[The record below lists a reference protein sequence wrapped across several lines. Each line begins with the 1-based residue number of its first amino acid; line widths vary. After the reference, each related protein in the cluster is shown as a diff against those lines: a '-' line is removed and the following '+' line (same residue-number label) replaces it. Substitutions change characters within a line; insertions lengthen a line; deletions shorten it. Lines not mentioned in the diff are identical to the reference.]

1 MEETVR
7 LNKFLSEKGICS
19 RREADRLVDEG
30 KVMVNGVCAVMG
42 QKVSSADEIV
52 VDGKKVS
59 TKQVKP
65 VLIAVNKP
73 AGIVCTTARF
83 EGEKNIVD
91 MVKYPTRIYP
101 IGRLDKESEGL
112 ILMTNLGDLANEI
125 SKASNSHEKEY
136 VVTVNNQVTE
146 SFLDKMRR
154 GMHLEELNADT
165 MPCVCTKTGNR
176 EFHII
181 LKQGLNRQIR
191 RMCAACGYRVETL
204 KRIRIMNIHLG
215 NIPQGNFRNVTDL
228 LKHDAAIFEEISE
241 SECFEFRVTEQWRNL
256 QAFK

>member
-154 GMHLEELNADT
+154 GMHLDELNADT

-215 NIPQGNFRNVTDL
+215 NIPQGNFRNVTDAEL
-228 LKHDAAIFEEISE
+228 DKLIKD
-241 SECFEFRVTEQWRNL
+241 L
-256 QAFK
+256 

>member
-30 KVMVNGVCAVMG
+30 KITVNGVRAVMG
-42 QKVSSADEIV
+42 QKVSSEDEIV

-59 TKQVKP
+59 TKKVKP

-83 EGEKNIVD
+83 EGERNIVD

-125 SKASNSHEKEY
+125 SKASNAHEKEY

-146 SFLDKMRR
+146 SFLDRLRK
-154 GMHLEELNADT
+154 GMHLDELNADT

-215 NIPQGNFRNVTDL
+215 NIPQGNFRNVTD
-228 LKHDAAIFEEISE
+228 A
-241 SECFEFRVTEQWRNL
+241 EFDKL
-256 QAFK
+256 IKDL

>member
-154 GMHLEELNADT
+154 GMHFEELNADT

-215 NIPQGNFRNVTDL
+215 NIPQGNFRNVTD
-228 LKHDAAIFEEISE
+228 A
-241 SECFEFRVTEQWRNL
+241 EFDKL
-256 QAFK
+256 IKDL

>member
-42 QKVSSADEIV
+42 QRVSSADEIV

-215 NIPQGNFRNVTDL
+215 NIPQGNFRNVTD
-228 LKHDAAIFEEISE
+228 A
-241 SECFEFRVTEQWRNL
+241 EFDKLIKTL
-256 QAFK
+256 

>member
-165 MPCVCTKTGNR
+165 MPCVCIKTGNR

-215 NIPQGNFRNVTDL
+215 NIPQGNFRNVTD
-228 LKHDAAIFEEISE
+228 A
-241 SECFEFRVTEQWRNL
+241 EFDKL
-256 QAFK
+256 IKDL

>member
-91 MVKYPTRIYP
+91 MVKYSTRIYP

-154 GMHLEELNADT
+154 GMHLDELNADT

-215 NIPQGNFRNVTDL
+215 NIPQGNFRNVTD
-228 LKHDAAIFEEISE
+228 A
-241 SECFEFRVTEQWRNL
+241 EFDKL
-256 QAFK
+256 IKDL

>member
-204 KRIRIMNIHLG
+204 KRIRIMNIHIG
-215 NIPQGNFRNVTDL
+215 NIPQGNFRNVTD
-228 LKHDAAIFEEISE
+228 A
-241 SECFEFRVTEQWRNL
+241 EFDKLIKTL
-256 QAFK
+256 

>member
-136 VVTVNNQVTE
+136 VVTVNNHVTE

-154 GMHLEELNADT
+154 CIQLEELNADT

-215 NIPQGNFRNVTDL
+215 NIPQGNFRNVTD
-228 LKHDAAIFEEISE
+228 A
-241 SECFEFRVTEQWRNL
+241 EFDKL
-256 QAFK
+256 IKDL

>member
-1 MEETVR
+1 MEDTVR

-30 KVMVNGVCAVMG
+30 KITVNGVRAVMG

-59 TKQVKP
+59 TKKVKP

-83 EGEKNIVD
+83 EGERNIVD

-112 ILMTNLGDLANEI
+112 ILMTNIGELANEI
-125 SKASNSHEKEY
+125 SKASNAHEKEY

-146 SFLDKMRR
+146 SFLDRLRK

-215 NIPQGNFRNVTDL
+215 NIPQGNFRNVTD
-228 LKHDAAIFEEISE
+228 A
-241 SECFEFRVTEQWRNL
+241 EFDKL
-256 QAFK
+256 IKDL

>member
-30 KVMVNGVCAVMG
+30 KVMVNGVYAVMG

-154 GMHLEELNADT
+154 GMHLEEINADT

-215 NIPQGNFRNVTDL
+215 NIPQGNFRNVTD
-228 LKHDAAIFEEISE
+228 A
-241 SECFEFRVTEQWRNL
+241 EFDKL
-256 QAFK
+256 IKDL

>member
-154 GMHLEELNADT
+154 GMHLEELNAAT

-215 NIPQGNFRNVTDL
+215 NIPQGNFRNVTD
-228 LKHDAAIFEEISE
+228 A
-241 SECFEFRVTEQWRNL
+241 EFDKLIKTL
-256 QAFK
+256 

>member
-52 VDGKKVS
+52 VDVKKVS
-59 TKQVKP
+59 TMQVKP

-83 EGEKNIVD
+83 EVEKNIVD

-125 SKASNSHEKEY
+125 LKASNSHEKEY

-154 GMHLEELNADT
+154 GMHLDELNADT

-215 NIPQGNFRNVTDL
+215 NIPQGNFRNVTD
-228 LKHDAAIFEEISE
+228 A
-241 SECFEFRVTEQWRNL
+241 EFDKL
-256 QAFK
+256 IKDL

>member
-136 VVTVNNQVTE
+136 VVTVYNQVTE

-191 RMCAACGYRVETL
+191 CMCAACGYRVETL

-215 NIPQGNFRNVTDL
+215 NIPQGNFRNVTD
-228 LKHDAAIFEEISE
+228 A
-241 SECFEFRVTEQWRNL
+241 EFDKLIKTL
-256 QAFK
+256 

>member
-30 KVMVNGVCAVMG
+30 KITVNGVRAVMG
-42 QKVSSADEIV
+42 QKVSNADEII

-83 EGEKNIVD
+83 EGERNIVD

-112 ILMTNLGDLANEI
+112 ILMTNIGELANEI
-125 SKASNSHEKEY
+125 SKASNAHEKEY

-146 SFLDKMRR
+146 SFLDKMRK
-154 GMHLEELNADT
+154 GMHLDELNADT
-165 MPCVCTKTGNR
+165 MPCVCTRTGNR

-215 NIPQGNFRNVTDL
+215 NIPQGNFRNVTD
-228 LKHDAAIFEEISE
+228 A
-241 SECFEFRVTEQWRNL
+241 EFDKL
-256 QAFK
+256 IKDL

>member
-30 KVMVNGVCAVMG
+30 KIMVNGVRAVMG

-59 TKQVKP
+59 TKKVKP

-83 EGEKNIVD
+83 EGERNIVD

-112 ILMTNLGDLANEI
+112 ILMTNIGELANEI
-125 SKASNSHEKEY
+125 SKASNAHEKEY

-146 SFLDKMRR
+146 SFLDRLRK

-215 NIPQGNFRNVTDL
+215 NIPQGNFRNVTD
-228 LKHDAAIFEEISE
+228 A
-241 SECFEFRVTEQWRNL
+241 EFDKL
-256 QAFK
+256 IKDL

>member
-1 MEETVR
+1 LKRNIVSSHLAMRCLFTKKGYLYMEETVR

-215 NIPQGNFRNVTDL
+215 NIPQGNFRNVTD
-228 LKHDAAIFEEISE
+228 A
-241 SECFEFRVTEQWRNL
+241 EFDKLIKTL
-256 QAFK
+256 

>member
-73 AGIVCTTARF
+73 AGIVCTTTRF

-215 NIPQGNFRNVTDL
+215 NIPQGNFRNVTD
-228 LKHDAAIFEEISE
+228 A
-241 SECFEFRVTEQWRNL
+241 EFDKLIKTL
-256 QAFK
+256 

>member
-19 RREADRLVDEG
+19 RREADRIVDEG

-215 NIPQGNFRNVTDL
+215 NIPQGNFRNVTD
-228 LKHDAAIFEEISE
+228 A
-241 SECFEFRVTEQWRNL
+241 EFDKLIKTL
-256 QAFK
+256 

>member
-65 VLIAVNKP
+65 VLIAVDKQ

-215 NIPQGNFRNVTDL
+215 NIPQGNFRNVTD
-228 LKHDAAIFEEISE
+228 A
-241 SECFEFRVTEQWRNL
+241 EFDKLIKTL
-256 QAFK
+256 

>member
-91 MVKYPTRIYP
+91 MVKYSTRIYP

-112 ILMTNLGDLANEI
+112 ILMTNLGELANEI

-215 NIPQGNFRNVTDL
+215 NIPQGNFRNVTD
-228 LKHDAAIFEEISE
+228 A
-241 SECFEFRVTEQWRNL
+241 EFDKL
-256 QAFK
+256 IKML

>member
-154 GMHLEELNADT
+154 GMHLDELNADT

-215 NIPQGNFRNVTDL
+215 NIPQGNFRNVTDAEL
-228 LKHDAAIFEEISE
+228 DKLIED
-241 SECFEFRVTEQWRNL
+241 L
-256 QAFK
+256 

>member
-112 ILMTNLGDLANEI
+112 ILMTNLGELANEI

-215 NIPQGNFRNVTDL
+215 NIPQGNFRNVTD
-228 LKHDAAIFEEISE
+228 A
-241 SECFEFRVTEQWRNL
+241 EFDKL
-256 QAFK
+256 IKML

>member
-112 ILMTNLGDLANEI
+112 ILMTNLGELANEI

-191 RMCAACGYRVETL
+191 RMCEACGYRVREL
-204 KRIRIMNIHLG
+204 KRLRIMNIHLG
-215 NIPQGNFRNVTDL
+215 SLPTGKYREITG
-228 LKHDAAIFEEISE
+228 EELSKLE
-241 SECFEFRVTEQWRNL
+241 KLAGRKPGGVYHG
-256 QAFK
+256 

>member
-125 SKASNSHEKEY
+125 SKASNYHEKEY

-215 NIPQGNFRNVTDL
+215 NIPQGNFRNVTD
-228 LKHDAAIFEEISE
+228 A
-241 SECFEFRVTEQWRNL
+241 EFDKLIKTL
-256 QAFK
+256 

>member
-91 MVKYPTRIYP
+91 MVKYSTRIYP

-215 NIPQGNFRNVTDL
+215 NIPQGNFRNVTD
-228 LKHDAAIFEEISE
+228 A
-241 SECFEFRVTEQWRNL
+241 EFDKLVKDL
-256 QAFK
+256 

>member
-91 MVKYPTRIYP
+91 MVKYSTRIYT

-215 NIPQGNFRNVTDL
+215 NIPQGNFRNVTD
-228 LKHDAAIFEEISE
+228 A
-241 SECFEFRVTEQWRNL
+241 EFDKL
-256 QAFK
+256 IKDL

>member
-42 QKVSSADEIV
+42 QKVSSAEEIV

-154 GMHLEELNADT
+154 GMHLDELNADT

-215 NIPQGNFRNVTDL
+215 NIPQGNFRNVTD
-228 LKHDAAIFEEISE
+228 A
-241 SECFEFRVTEQWRNL
+241 EFDKL
-256 QAFK
+256 IKDL

>member
-30 KVMVNGVCAVMG
+30 KITVNGVRAVMG

-59 TKQVKP
+59 TKKVKP

-83 EGEKNIVD
+83 EGERNIVD

-112 ILMTNLGDLANEI
+112 ILMTNIGELANEI
-125 SKASNSHEKEY
+125 SKASNAHEKEY

-146 SFLDKMRR
+146 SFLDRLRK

-215 NIPQGNFRNVTDL
+215 NIPQGNFRNITD
-228 LKHDAAIFEEISE
+228 A
-241 SECFEFRVTEQWRNL
+241 EFDKL
-256 QAFK
+256 IKDL

>member
-73 AGIVCTTARF
+73 AGIVCTIARF

-215 NIPQGNFRNVTDL
+215 NIPQGNFRNVTD
-228 LKHDAAIFEEISE
+228 A
-241 SECFEFRVTEQWRNL
+241 EFDKLIKTL
-256 QAFK
+256 

>member
-83 EGEKNIVD
+83 DGEKNIVD

-215 NIPQGNFRNVTDL
+215 NIPQGNFRNVTD
-228 LKHDAAIFEEISE
+228 A
-241 SECFEFRVTEQWRNL
+241 EFDKLIKTL
-256 QAFK
+256 

>member
-91 MVKYPTRIYP
+91 MVKYPTRFYP

-112 ILMTNLGDLANEI
+112 ILMTNLGDVAIEI

-215 NIPQGNFRNVTDL
+215 NIPQGNFRNVTD
-228 LKHDAAIFEEISE
+228 A
-241 SECFEFRVTEQWRNL
+241 EFDKLIKTL
-256 QAFK
+256 

>member
-136 VVTVNNQVTE
+136 VVTVNTQVTE

-215 NIPQGNFRNVTDL
+215 NIPQGNFRNVTD
-228 LKHDAAIFEEISE
+228 A
-241 SECFEFRVTEQWRNL
+241 EFDKLIKTL
-256 QAFK
+256 

>member
-73 AGIVCTTARF
+73 AGIVCTTASF

-215 NIPQGNFRNVTDL
+215 NIPQGNFRNVTD
-228 LKHDAAIFEEISE
+228 A
-241 SECFEFRVTEQWRNL
+241 EFDKL
-256 QAFK
+256 IKDL

>member
-19 RREADRLVDEG
+19 RRAADRLVDEG

-215 NIPQGNFRNVTDL
+215 NIPQGNFRNVTD
-228 LKHDAAIFEEISE
+228 A
-241 SECFEFRVTEQWRNL
+241 EFDKL
-256 QAFK
+256 IKDL

>member
-30 KVMVNGVCAVMG
+30 KVMVNCVCAVMG

-215 NIPQGNFRNVTDL
+215 NIPQGNFRNVTD
-228 LKHDAAIFEEISE
+228 A
-241 SECFEFRVTEQWRNL
+241 EFDKLIKTL
-256 QAFK
+256 

>member
-7 LNKFLSEKGICS
+7 LNKFLSEKGISS

-215 NIPQGNFRNVTDL
+215 NIPQGNFRNVTD
-228 LKHDAAIFEEISE
+228 A
-241 SECFEFRVTEQWRNL
+241 EFDKLIKTL
-256 QAFK
+256 

>member
-215 NIPQGNFRNVTDL
+215 NIPQGNFRNVTD
-228 LKHDAAIFEEISE
+228 A
-241 SECFEFRVTEQWRNL
+241 EFDKLIKDL
-256 QAFK
+256 QMPGSKSHKLIMLA